1 MMCGLMFPHKGSI
14 RFDGI
19 EVKRRL
25 PETLEKIFLVP
36 EEFDLPSISIDDY
49 VRRNSV
55 FYPNFNIDQFNQ
67 YLSDFELEHTKNL
80 AKTSMGQKKKY
91 LVSFALAT
99 NTPLLLMDEPTNGM
113 DIPSKSQFR
122 KVIAS
127 GMNEQK
133 SIAISTH
140 QVRDLENMIDH
151 ITILDN
157 GLLLLDAD
165 THTISSRLRFIKGGN
180 ESEIAGA
187 FYKVSTIAGYSAIL
201 PNETD
206 EESLIDIEMLF
217 NCTIGDPDGQ
227 PFITSS
233 GAQMLI
239 WLGFFIYIAKSSSS
253 LADQIGIRPKRVVYL
268 TVPVSTAEKYIA
280 HLLSIIVLYPLL
292 FFAAIVVAQ
301 YASELISSTIRGEI
315 FNPGTPLQGCFSMWK
330 NSGFTTIFFVTS
342 VLSTIATFTLGATL
356 WQKNSFLKTVS
367 ALFLFSI
374 VFSFSCSLFL
384 TNEEIGSAVS
394 YLFIGKFFD
403 NSSNFFWLIN
413 TVQIAETTILGYIG
427 YLRLKELEINET
439 KR

>member
-1 MMCGLMFPHKGSI
+1 MQCTIKLIHINSITLQIVNTMLQIENLEFSYHKKGNPIFNGINLTIQPGSVYGLLGKNGIGKSTLLYMMCGLMFPHKGSI

-36 EEFDLPSISIDDY
+36 EEFDLPSISID
-49 VRRNSV
+49 
-55 FYPNFNIDQFNQ
+55 DQFNQ

-133 SIAISTH
+133 SIVISTH

-217 NCTIGDPDGQ
+217 NCTIGDPEV
-227 PFITSS
+227 I
-233 GAQMLI
+233 
-239 WLGFFIYIAKSSSS
+239 
-253 LADQIGIRPKRVVYL
+253 
-268 TVPVSTAEKYIA
+268 
-280 HLLSIIVLYPLL
+280 HN
-292 FFAAIVVAQ
+292 
-301 YASELISSTIRGEI
+301 I
-315 FNPGTPLQGCFSMWK
+315 FNS
-330 NSGFTTIFFVTS
+330 
-342 VLSTIATFTLGATL
+342 
-356 WQKNSFLKTVS
+356 S
-367 ALFLFSI
+367 A
-374 VFSFSCSLFL
+374 
-384 TNEEIGSAVS
+384 
-394 YLFIGKFFD
+394 K
-403 NSSNFFWLIN
+403 
-413 TVQIAETTILGYIG
+413 
-427 YLRLKELEINET
+427 
-439 KR
+439 

>member
-1 MMCGLMFPHKGSI
+1 M
-14 RFDGI
+14 
-19 EVKRRL
+19 EKRTL
-25 PETLEKIFLVP
+25 P
-36 EEFDLPSISIDDY
+36 
-49 VRRNSV
+49 
-55 FYPNFNIDQFNQ
+55 
-67 YLSDFELEHTKNL
+67 
-80 AKTSMGQKKKY
+80 
-91 LVSFALAT
+91 
-99 NTPLLLMDEPTNGM
+99 
-113 DIPSKSQFR
+113 
-122 KVIAS
+122 
-127 GMNEQK
+127 
-133 SIAISTH
+133 AIY
-140 QVRDLENMIDH
+140 
-151 ITILDN
+151 ILDRHLYIIDVYFPY
-157 GLLLLDAD
+157 GRPAV
-165 THTISSRLRFIKGGN
+165 HYIKR
-180 ESEIAGA
+180 
-187 FYKVSTIAGYSAIL
+187 
-201 PNETD
+201 
-206 EESLIDIEMLF
+206 
-217 NCTIGDPDGQ
+217 CTN
-227 PFITSS
+227 
-233 GAQMLI
+233 A
-239 WLGFFIYIAKSSSS
+239 Y
-253 LADQIGIRPKRVVYL
+253 LARIF
-268 TVPVSTAEKYIA
+268 
-280 HLLSIIVLYPLL
+280 HL

>member
-1 MMCGLMFPHKGSI
+1 M
-14 RFDGI
+14 
-19 EVKRRL
+19 
-25 PETLEKIFLVP
+25 
-36 EEFDLPSISIDDY
+36 
-49 VRRNSV
+49 
-55 FYPNFNIDQFNQ
+55 
-67 YLSDFELEHTKNL
+67 
-80 AKTSMGQKKKY
+80 
-91 LVSFALAT
+91 
-99 NTPLLLMDEPTNGM
+99 
-113 DIPSKSQFR
+113 
-122 KVIAS
+122 
-127 GMNEQK
+127 
-133 SIAISTH
+133 
-140 QVRDLENMIDH
+140 
-151 ITILDN
+151 
-157 GLLLLDAD
+157 
-165 THTISSRLRFIKGGN
+165 
-180 ESEIAGA
+180 
-187 FYKVSTIAGYSAIL
+187 
-201 PNETD
+201 
-206 EESLIDIEMLF
+206 EESGR
-217 NCTIGDPDGQ
+217 T
-227 PFITSS
+227 
-233 GAQMLI
+233 
-239 WLGFFIYIAKSSSS
+239 
-253 LADQIGIRPKRVVYL
+253 GIRPKRVVYL